1 MKCNKK
7 TVVPIIIMLLI
18 WCFVALSLMLTDHFF
33 LRNFDPDG
41 DGCAQYR
48 LIRPVVHKGMSHRN
62 VLWLFG
68 PGEDIGSGTIL
79 DRYAMLG
86 NSALTI
92 CYEIDIHGVFR
103 VAGIQAEGALPLL
116 ICSYLIF
123 PGIMLAAAGIEV
135 LVYLLLRKRRAK

>member
-1 MKCNKK
+1 MKYNKK
-7 TVVPIIIMLLI
+7 MVTHIIIMLLI
-18 WCFVALSLMLTDHFF
+18 WCFIALSLMLTDHFF

-62 VLWLFG
+62 VIWLFG
-68 PGEDIGSGTIL
+68 SGEDIGSGTIL

-92 CYEIDIHGVFR
+92 CYEMGMHDGFR
-103 VAGIQAEGALPLL
+103 VAGIRVEGSWLLL

-123 PGIMLAAAGIEV
+123 PMIMLAVAGIEV
-135 LVYLLLRKRRAK
+135 LVYVKLRKRHSK